1 MAGTVGAQVRGSTN
15 MVRYETITTQRDN
28 GVEWISLNRPHRL
41 NAFNMDMIDEL
52 STALDEAEA
61 KEDVRCI
68 VFQGVGDRAFSAGAD
83 LMMFADLNQDSA
95 VAASEKGQRL
105 MSKIEASKPSIVAI
119 HGFCLGGGLELALAC
134 DFRIADESAILGNTE
149 INLGIIPGW
158 GGTQRL
164 CRIIGLAKAKEL
176 VLLGD
181 RLNAEEAVKMG
192 LVHKVVPIQELQ
204 NMVANLAR
212 KLTEGPPVAIK
223 LAKTAMNE
231 GSQLPQSEG
240 LKIESQAFGVL
251 ATTEDV
257 VEGISAFFEKR
268 KPEFKGK

>member
-1 MAGTVGAQVRGSTN
+1 MIKPK
-15 MVRYETITTQRDN
+15 RYETITIQRGN
-28 GVEWISLNRPHRL
+28 SVEWISLNRPHRL
-41 NAFNMDMIDEL
+41 NAFNMDMIEEL

-61 KEDVRCI
+61 DEEVRCI
-68 VFQGVGDRAFSAGAD
+68 VFQGAGDRAFSAGAD
-83 LMMFADLNQDSA
+83 LIMFTDLDRDSA

-105 MSKIEASKPSIVAI
+105 MSKVEVSKPSIAAI

-134 DFRIADESAILGNTE
+134 DFRIAAESAILGNPE

-176 VLLGD
+176 VFLGD
-181 RLNAEEAVKMG
+181 RLNADEAVNMG
-192 LVHKVVPIQELQ
+192 LVHRVVPVPELH

-212 KLTEGPPVAIK
+212 RLTEGPPVAIK
-223 LAKTAMNE
+223 LAKSAMND
-231 GSQLPQSEG
+231 GSQLPLSEG

-251 ATTEDV
+251 ATTVDV
-257 VEGISAFFEKR
+257 IEGISAFFEKR
-268 KPEFKGK
+268 KPAFKGK

>member
-1 MAGTVGAQVRGSTN
+1 
-15 MVRYETITTQRDN
+15 MVKPKRYETISIQRDY

-41 NAFNMDMIDEL
+41 NAFNMDMIEEL

-61 KEDVRCI
+61 DEEVRCI
-68 VFQGVGDRAFSAGAD
+68 VFQGAGDRAFSAGAD
-83 LMMFADLNQDSA
+83 LMMFTDLDQDSA
-95 VAASEKGQRL
+95 VDASEKGQRL
-105 MSKIEASKPSIVAI
+105 MSKVEASKPSIAAI

-134 DFRIADESAILGNTE
+134 DFRIAAESAILGNPE

-176 VLLGD
+176 VFLGN
-181 RLNAEEAVKMG
+181 RLNADEAINMG
-192 LVHKVVPIQELQ
+192 LVHKVVPFPELH

-212 KLTEGPPVAIK
+212 RLTDGPPVAIK
-223 LAKTAMNE
+223 LAKNAMND
-231 GSQLPQSEG
+231 GSQLPLSEG

-257 VEGISAFFEKR
+257 IEGISAFFEKR